1 MASQPPQAESS
12 EDDKLED
19 EKLTELDL
27 VRIEAQGNTNAFS
40 RAIAV
45 MVLMCLPGFGGHY
58 LDVWLGTRF
67 FILIGF
73 VFGMVVAIWGL
84 LYVSRIADATAKEN
98 RERKK
103 RMDLEKQQRA
113 QFP

>member
-1 MASQPPQAESS
+1 MASQPSQAESPD
-12 EDDKLED
+12 E
-19 EKLTELDL
+19 EKLTESDL

-45 MVLMCLPGFGGHY
+45 MVLMCLPGFGGHL
-58 LDVWLGTRF
+58 LDQWLGTRY

-84 LYVSRIADATAKEN
+84 LYVSSIADATAKQN

-103 RMDLEKQQRA
+103 RIELEKQKQE
-113 QFP
+113 